1 MTTIYEQVILK
12 NPLDLLV
19 SYQQDKK
26 QINQIFFISQLISA
40 MLLYKYTVKL
50 GEGK

>member
-12 NPLDLLV
+12 NSLDLLV

-50 GEGK
+50 GEGQ